1 MVPVAGWKETQVSDM
16 DFDTIME
23 KAYEEYF
30 EGLAEGEE
38 ALSFSEFKQALRIRM
53 RSHNDAEHKYE
64 KQNQTAESLFWN
76 PEKRFSK
83 FPLRAPFA
91 VLHQKNLTTPV
102 TIRKQPSMSKMIP
115 SAHEE
120 RLYPRVQTPG
130 PINLTLR
137 G

>member
-1 MVPVAGWKETQVSDM
+1 M

-38 ALSFSEFKQALRIRM
+38 ALSFSGFKQALRIRM
-53 RSHNDAEHKYE
+53 CSHNDAEHKYE
-64 KQNQTAESLFWN
+64 KQNQTTENFVLEPGETLFKI
-76 PEKRFSK
+76 PVTC
-83 FPLRAPFA
+83 PFA

>member
-53 RSHNDAEHKYE
+53 CSHNDAEHKYE
-64 KQNQTAESLFWN
+64 KQNQTARKFSFWN

-115 SAHEE
+115 SAH
-120 RLYPRVQTPG
+120 
-130 PINLTLR
+130 
-137 G
+137 

>member
-64 KQNQTAESLFWN
+64 KQNQTAENFVLE
-76 PEKRFSK
+76 PGETLSK

>member
-38 ALSFSEFKQALRIRM
+38 AYQ
-53 RSHNDAEHKYE
+53 
-64 KQNQTAESLFWN
+64 
-76 PEKRFSK
+76 P
-83 FPLRAPFA
+83 
-91 VLHQKNLTTPV
+91 TPPH
-102 TIRKQPSMSKMIP
+102 R
-115 SAHEE
+115 
-120 RLYPRVQTPG
+120 TPG
-130 PINLTLR
+130 NTSSYQAVVR